1 MRMRVVALALV
12 VTLLAG
18 SAAAQDWFGVRSG
31 YPLGVTV
38 HYGMGN
44 ALATGADLRI
54 SGRLVAH
61 GGGVRVGVGVDGLWN
76 VYAEGPVSAYVGAG
90 PAFEI
95 GSGYAALDVQA
106 LAGGQFRFAP
116 MGLPQLGAFVEGS
129 LGASLNLSGGSARI
143 PTFGAAVGVNW
154 YF

>member
-44 ALATGADLRI
+44 ALASGADLRI

-61 GGGVRVGVGVDGLWN
+61 GGGVRVGVGADALWN

-90 PAFEI
+90 PAFEV

-106 LAGGQFRFAP
+106 LVGG
-116 MGLPQLGAFVEGS
+116 
-129 LGASLNLSGGSARI
+129 
-143 PTFGAAVGVNW
+143 
-154 YF
+154 